1 MSFDEIILW
10 NSIYFIALRFPQP
23 IVMMSS
29 AHVNAYVL
37 NFELTRGEITQSVN
51 IKLDTG
57 YGADLVITK
66 EIANALNLG
75 DEDFVV

>member
-23 IVMMSS
+23 TGIMNL
-29 AHVNAYVL
+29 AHVNSYVL
-37 NFELTRGEITQSVN
+37 NFQLTCGEITRSAN

-57 YGADLVITK
+57 CGADLVITK

>member
-1 MSFDEIILW
+1 MEYNTSFPSTNW
-10 NSIYFIALRFPQP
+10 NYEFSTR
-23 IVMMSS
+23 
-29 AHVNAYVL
+29 
-37 NFELTRGEITQSVN
+37 RGEITRSAN

-57 YGADLVITK
+57 CGADLVITK

>member
-1 MSFDEIILW
+1 
-10 NSIYFIALRFPQP
+10 
-23 IVMMSS
+23 MMSS